1 MKVNGQDYSQYVEK
15 NVRNHKPDRIFSIW
29 THAHT
34 LPKANGRDIPIPRPA
49 SEMGGFCML
58 HQYSKSIVLLFG
70 SLEKSSDDPHDP
82 MQCGFHS
89 EPTFVDSIPQR

>member
-1 MKVNGQDYSQYVEK
+1 MIGAWVKFCKVQRIAVFDQFDCRRLVVSTILKNMKVNGQDYSQYVEK

-58 HQYSKSIVLLFG
+58 HQ
-70 SLEKSSDDPHDP
+70 
-82 MQCGFHS
+82 
-89 EPTFVDSIPQR
+89 